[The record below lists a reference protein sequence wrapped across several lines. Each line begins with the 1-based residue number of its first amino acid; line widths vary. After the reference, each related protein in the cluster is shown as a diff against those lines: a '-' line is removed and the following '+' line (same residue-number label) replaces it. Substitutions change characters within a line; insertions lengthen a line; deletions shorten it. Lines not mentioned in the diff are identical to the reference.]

1 MKFLI
6 NLVAGIAATMLVG
19 MAAANDMAPDA
30 LVKATA
36 TDVLDIIKK
45 DKDIQNGDM
54 RKITAL
60 AEEKILP
67 HFDFERMSR
76 MVLGKHWSRA
86 SKEQQQQFIAE
97 FRSLLIRTYA
107 SALTKYRNQTIE
119 YKPFRAQPS
128 DTDVTVKT
136 QIVQPGGQPLP
147 IDYSLVKKE
156 DGWKVYDVVIEGVS
170 LVTNYRGQFST
181 EVRQSGM
188 DGLIQRLAEKN
199 KQGSASAMAERKQG

>member
-6 NLVAGIAATMLVG
+6 NLMAGIAALTLTG
-19 MAAANDMAPDA
+19 IATAADVAPDV
-30 LVKATA
+30 LVKNTA
-36 TDVLDIIKK
+36 NDVLDIIKK
-45 DKDIQNGDM
+45 DKDIQSGDM

-76 MVLGKHWSRA
+76 MVLGKHWGKA
-86 SKEQQQQFIAE
+86 SKEQQQQFVTE

-119 YKPFRAQPS
+119 YKPMRAQPT
-128 DTDVTVKT
+128 DTDVVVRT

-147 IDYSLVKKE
+147 IDYSLIKKE

-188 DGLIQRLAEKN
+188 DGLIQRLADKN
-199 KQGSASAMAERKQG
+199 KQGAASGDRKQG

>member
-1 MKFLI
+1 MKFMV
-6 NLVAGIAATMLVG
+6 NLMAGIAAMLLATV
-19 MAAANDMAPDA
+19 ATAEEVTPDVLVKNTAND
-30 LVKATA
+30 
-36 TDVLDIIKK
+36 VLEIIRQ

-54 RKITAL
+54 RKISSL

-76 MVLGKHWSRA
+76 MVLGKHWNKA
-86 SKEQQQQFIAE
+86 SKEQQQQFVAE

-119 YKPFRAQPS
+119 YKPMRTQPS
-128 DTDVTVKT
+128 DTDVTVRT

-156 DGWKVYDVVIEGVS
+156 GGWKVYDVVIEGVS
-170 LVTNYRGQFST
+170 LVTNYRGQFSA

-199 KQGSASAMAERKQG
+199 KQGSAAANGDRKQG

>member
-6 NLVAGIAATMLVG
+6 NLMAGIAATMLVG
-19 MAAANDMAPDA
+19 VASASDMAPDA

-45 DKDIQNGDM
+45 DKDIQSGDM
-54 RKITAL
+54 RKISAL

-86 SKEQQQQFIAE
+86 TKEQQQQFIAE

-128 DTDVTVKT
+128 DTEVTVKT

-156 DGWKVYDVVIEGVS
+156 DGWKVYDVAIEGVS

-199 KQGSASAMAERKQG
+199 KQGSVSTAADRKQG

>member
-6 NLVAGIAATMLVG
+6 NLMAGIAALTLTG
-19 MAAANDMAPDA
+19 IATAADVAPDV
-30 LVKATA
+30 LVKNTA
-36 TDVLDIIKK
+36 NDVLDIIKK

-76 MVLGKHWSRA
+76 MVLGKHWGKA
-86 SKEQQQQFIAE
+86 SKEQQQQFVTE

-119 YKPFRAQPS
+119 YKPMRAQPT
-128 DTDVTVKT
+128 DTDVVVRT

-147 IDYSLVKKE
+147 IDYSLIKKE

-188 DGLIQRLAEKN
+188 DGLIQRLADKN
-199 KQGSASAMAERKQG
+199 KQGAASGDRKQG